1 MNSFF
6 ADLRHGLHL
15 LRKSPGFTAVAVIT
29 LALGI
34 GATTAVY
41 SVVYAVVLNPFP
53 YKDVDTLMSV
63 RVSEPGQN
71 GGRLYYTPAQFLEIA
86 ERNTIFSST
95 IASTISD
102 ILWTSKGEP
111 QRLRGN
117 YVTRDTFSTLGVPP
131 LLGRALTP
139 DDFRPDSP
147 PAAVLGYRFWQRQF
161 GGDPHVLGAE
171 LNLNGAVRTV
181 VGVMPRPFMWRG
193 ADVYLPIVYQRDR
206 VVEGV
211 TGVHLLGRL
220 KPGVTAAQAE
230 ADLRPIIADL
240 RREDPKQFPEN
251 FRVSLLSFKE
261 TFPSDI
267 RQGLFILLGAVAL
280 LLLIA
285 CANVSNLLLAKAT
298 SRQREM
304 AVRIAL
310 GAKRRRLIQQ
320 LLTESLLLAIF
331 GGALGGLLAYGGLKA
346 IIAIVP
352 AGTIP
357 DEAVIAMSVPVLV
370 FACAVSVLTALLF
383 GLVPALQA
391 WTTNL
396 ASALKDRDSG
406 AASNPRQRWIRNALV
421 VGEVALSLMLLMGA
435 TLMVR
440 TLSAVEGADL
450 GIRRDHLLTFR
461 VPLNEQQYS
470 NLTKRDQFLEQL
482 LERVQSAHGV
492 EAVALNTSMHPFGN
506 LRTSID
512 VDGSSKTD
520 RRRVMLHQINADY
533 TTVAGIPLLSGRL
546 FTRADVETQRPF
558 ALVNQAFVR
567 RYFSGRD
574 PLGRLVRIPDFKTPP
589 FNSSQDSFQI
599 VGVMRDTLDWGWQG
613 GGELTPEL
621 YIPFTFLGRASR
633 VMVLTQGEPSSV
645 VAEVRKQIASLDPSQ
660 PVTDVR
666 TMEAALSENLMS
678 QPRFNLALFATF
690 GGLGLLLAVVGVY
703 GLMSHLVSTR
713 THEIGVRIA
722 LGANFRHVAGTILGD
737 GAKLLIAGACIGLLG
752 SAATAR
758 LIRDQVWQVSP
769 FDPLSFTVVVLVLI
783 TTGLLACFW
792 PALRAARLNPMTAL
806 RHE

>member
-6 ADLRHGLHL
+6 ADLRHGAHL
-15 LRKSPGFTAVAVIT
+15 LKKSPGFTIVAVLT

-63 RVSEPGQN
+63 RVSEPGQS
-71 GGRLYYTPAQFLEIA
+71 GGRLTYTPAQFLEIA
-86 ERNTIFSST
+86 ERNTIFSSA

-102 ILWTSKGEP
+102 VLWTSQGEP

-117 YVTRDTFSTLGVPP
+117 YVTRDTFPTMGVPA
-131 LLGRALTP
+131 LLGRALIS
-139 DDFRPDSP
+139 DDFRADSR
-147 PAAVLGYRFWQRQF
+147 PACVLGYRFWQRQF
-161 GGDPHVLGAE
+161 GADPKVLGAV

-193 ADVYLPIVYQRDR
+193 ADVYLPMALQRDK

-211 TGVHLLGRL
+211 TDVHLLGRL
-220 KPGVTAAQAE
+220 KPGIRVAKAE

-240 RREDPKQFPEN
+240 SRQDPKQFPEN

-261 TFPSDI
+261 TFPSGI
-267 RQGLFILLGAVAL
+267 RHGLLILLGAVAL

-298 SRQREM
+298 SRQKEM

-310 GAKRRRLIQQ
+310 GAKRARLIQQ
-320 LLTESLLLAIF
+320 LLTESLLLAVL
-331 GGALGGLLAYGGLKA
+331 GGAIGGVLAYGALKA

-357 DEAVIAMSVPVLV
+357 DEAVIAMNVPVLV
-370 FACAVSVLTALLF
+370 FACSISILTALLF

-396 ASALKDRDSG
+396 ASALKDRDTA

-440 TLSAVEGADL
+440 SLLAVKEADL

-461 VPLNEQQYS
+461 IPLNDQRYPD
-470 NLTKRDQFLEQL
+470 LTRRNQFLQQVLEHLQL
-482 LERVQSAHGV
+482 VGGV
-492 EAVALNTSMHPFGN
+492 ETVALNTSMHPFGN
-506 LRTSID
+506 WRRPVEVI
-512 VDGSSKTD
+512 GSSQQD
-520 RRRVMLHQINADY
+520 NRRVTLHQINAEY
-533 TTVAGIPLLSGRL
+533 TTAVGIPLVRGRL
-546 FTRADVETQRPF
+546 LADDEVYTQQPY

-567 RYFSGRD
+567 RYLADRD
-574 PLGRLVRIPDFKTPP
+574 PVGRIVRIPNFKSAP
-589 FNSSQDSFQI
+589 FSAPADSFQI
-599 VGVMRDTLDWGWQG
+599 IGVVKDTLDWGA
-613 GGELTPEL
+613 GGEITPEF
-621 YIPFTFLGRASR
+621 YIPFTFTGRASR
-633 VMVLTQGEPSSV
+633 MMVFTKGEPSALV
-645 VAEVRKQIASLDPSQ
+645 TEIRKQIASIDPSQ
-660 PVTDVR
+660 PLTGVT

-678 QPRFNLALFATF
+678 EPRFNLALFATF
-690 GGLGLLLAVVGVY
+690 GGLGLMLAVVGVY
-703 GLMSHLVSTR
+703 GLMSHLVSMR
-713 THEIGVRIA
+713 THEIGVRMA
-722 LGANFRHVAGTILGD
+722 LGAEFRHVAGIILSD
-737 GAKLLIAGACIGLLG
+737 GAKLLIAGASIGLLG
-752 SAATAR
+752 SLATAHLVR
-758 LIRDQVWQVSP
+758 QQIWRVSP
-769 FDPLSFTVVVLVLI
+769 FDPLSFGVVVLILV
-783 TTGLLACFW
+783 TAGLMACFW
-792 PALRAARLNPMTAL
+792 PALRAARLNPVAAL

>member
-6 ADLRHGLHL
+6 ADLRHAIHL
-15 LRKSPGFTAVAVIT
+15 LKKSRGFTAVAVIT

-53 YKDVDTLMSV
+53 YKHVDTLMSV

-71 GGRLYYTPAQFLEIA
+71 GGRLFYTPAQFLEIA

-95 IASTISD
+95 IASTVSD

-131 LLGRALTP
+131 LLGRALTA
-139 DDFRPDSP
+139 DDFRSDSP
-147 PAAVLGYRFWQRQF
+147 PAVVLGYRFWQRQF
-161 GGDPHVLGAE
+161 GGDPKVLGSE
-171 LNLNGAVRTV
+171 LKLNGAVRTV

-193 ADVYLPIVYQRDR
+193 ADVYLPIVYQRDK

-211 TGVHLLGRL
+211 TGVHVLGRL
-220 KPGVTAAQAE
+220 KAGVTAAQAE

-240 RREDPKQFPEN
+240 RRQDPKDFPEK
-251 FRVSLLSFKE
+251 FRVSLFSFKE

-267 RQGLFILLGAVAL
+267 RQGLLILLGAVAL

-310 GAKRRRLIQQ
+310 GAKRSRLIQQ
-320 LLTESLLLAIF
+320 LLTESLLLAIL
-331 GGALGGLLAYGGLKA
+331 GGVIGGLLAYGGLKA
-346 IIAIVP
+346 IIAVVP
-352 AGTIP
+352 AGTVP
-357 DEAVIAMSVPVLV
+357 DEAVIAMSVPVLA

-383 GLVPALQA
+383 GLIPALQA

-396 ASALKDRDSG
+396 SSALKDRDTG
-406 AASNPRQRWIRNALV
+406 APSNPRQRWIRNALV
-421 VGEVALSLMLLMGA
+421 VGEVALSLILLMGA

-440 TLSAVEGADL
+440 TLLAVEGADL

-461 VPLNEQQYS
+461 VPLNEQQHS
-470 NLTKRDQFLEQL
+470 DLSRRDQFLQQL
-482 LERVQSAHGV
+482 LEHVQAAHGV
-492 EAVALNTSMHPFGN
+492 EAVGLNTSMHPFGN
-506 LRTSID
+506 WRVSID
-512 VDGSSKTD
+512 VEGSSQTD
-520 RRRVMLHQINADY
+520 RRRIMLHQINADY
-533 TTVAGIPLLSGRL
+533 TTVAGIPLLRGRL
-546 FTRADVETQRPF
+546 FTADDVETPRPL
-558 ALVNQAFVR
+558 ALVNQAFAR
-567 RYFSGRD
+567 RYFSTRD
-574 PLGRLVRIPDFKTPP
+574 PLGRVVRIPDLKSPP
-589 FNSSQDSFQI
+589 SNSSEDAFQI
-599 VGVMRDTLDWGWQG
+599 VGVVRDTLDWGWQG
-613 GGELTPEL
+613 GGETTPEL
-621 YIPFTFLGRASR
+621 YIPFTFLGRANH
-633 VMVLTQGEPSSV
+633 VMVLTQGDPSSV
-645 VAEVRKQIASLDPSQ
+645 VEEVRKQITSLDPNQ

-666 TMEAALSENLMS
+666 TMEAALREDLMS
-678 QPRFNLALFATF
+678 HPRFNLALFATF
-690 GGLGLLLAVVGVY
+690 GVLGLSLAVIGVY

-722 LGANFRHVAGTILGD
+722 LGAQFRHVAGVILGD
-737 GAKLLIAGACIGLLG
+737 GVKLLIAGACIGLLG
-752 SAATAR
+752 SLATGR
-758 LIRDQVWQVSP
+758 LIREQVWRVSP
-769 FDPLSFTVVVLVLI
+769 FDPLSLSVVVLILV
-783 TTGLLACFW
+783 TAGLLACFW

-806 RHE
+806 RQE

>member
-6 ADLRHGLHL
+6 ADFRHGIHL
-15 LRKSPGFTAVAVIT
+15 LRKAPGFTAVAVIT

-53 YKDVDTLMSV
+53 YKDIDTLMSV

-71 GGRLYYTPAQFLEIA
+71 GGRLFYTPAQFLEIA

-95 IASTISD
+95 IASTVSD
-102 ILWTSKGEP
+102 ILTSKGEP

-117 YVTRDTFSTLGVPP
+117 YVTRDTFPTMGVPP

-147 PAAVLGYRFWQRQF
+147 PAIVLGYRFWQRQF

-193 ADVYLPIVYQRDR
+193 ADVYLPIVYQRDK
-206 VVEGV
+206 VVEGI

-230 ADLRPIIADL
+230 ADLRPIIAEL
-240 RREDPKQFPEN
+240 RRQDPKQFPEN

-261 TFPSDI
+261 TFVSGI
-267 RQGLFILLGAVAL
+267 RQGLLILLGAVAL

-310 GAKRRRLIQQ
+310 GAKRSRLIQQ
-320 LLTESLLLAIF
+320 LLTESLLLAIL

-357 DEAVIAMSVPVLV
+357 DEAVIAMNVPVLA
-370 FACAVSVLTALLF
+370 FACSISILTALLF
-383 GLVPALQA
+383 GLIPALQA

-396 ASALKDRDSG
+396 ASALKDRDTG
-406 AASNPRQRWIRNALV
+406 AAANPGQRWVRNALV

-440 TLSAVEGADL
+440 TLLAVEGADL

-470 NLTKRDQFLEQL
+470 DLTKRDQLLEQL
-482 LERVQSAHGV
+482 LEHVRSAHGV

-506 LRTSID
+506 WRTLVD
-512 VDGSSKTD
+512 VDGSSQTD
-520 RRRVMLHQINADY
+520 RRPVMLHQISADY
-533 TTVAGIPLLSGRL
+533 TTVAGIPLLSGRQ
-546 FTRADVETQRPF
+546 FNRDEVDKQRPF

-567 RYFSGRD
+567 RFFSGRD
-574 PLGRLVRIPDFKTPP
+574 PLGRAIRIPDFKSPP
-589 FNSSQDSFQI
+589 SNATQDSFQI
-599 VGVMRDTLDWGWQG
+599 VGVVRDTLDWGWSG
-613 GGELTPEL
+613 GGAATPEL

-645 VAEVRKQIASLDPSQ
+645 VAEVRKQIASLDANQ

-666 TMEAALSENLMS
+666 TMEAALSENLIS

-690 GGLGLLLAVVGVY
+690 AGLGLLLAVVGVY

-722 LGANFRHVAGTILGD
+722 LGAEFRHVAGTILGD
-737 GAKLLIAGACIGLLG
+737 GAKLLIGGACIGLVG
-752 SAATAR
+752 SVATAR
-758 LIRDQVWQVSP
+758 LIREQVWQVSP
-769 FDPLSFTVVVLVLI
+769 FDPLSFTLVVLILV
-783 TTGLLACFW
+783 TAGLMACFW
-792 PALRAARLNPMTAL
+792 PALRAARLNPMVAL

>member
-15 LRKSPGFTAVAVIT
+15 LRKSPGFTAVAAIT

-102 ILWTSKGEP
+102 ILWTGKGEP

-117 YVTRDTFSTLGVPP
+117 YVTRDTFSTLGVAPF
-131 LLGRALTP
+131 LGRALTA

-147 PAAVLGYRFWQRQF
+147 PAVVLGYRFWQRQF
-161 GGDPHVLGAE
+161 GGDPKVIGTE

-193 ADVYLPIVYQRDR
+193 ADVYLPIVYQRDKI
-206 VVEGV
+206 VEGV
-211 TGVHLLGRL
+211 TDVHVLGRL

-240 RREDPKQFPEN
+240 RRQDPKQFPEN

-261 TFPSDI
+261 TFPSGI
-267 RQGLFILLGAVAL
+267 REGLFILLGAVAL

-298 SRQREM
+298 SRQKEM

-310 GAKRRRLIQQ
+310 GAKRSRLIQQ
-320 LLTESLLLAIF
+320 LLTESLLLAIL
-331 GGALGGLLAYGGLKA
+331 GGVLGGLLAYIGLKA

-357 DEAVIAMSVPVLV
+357 DEAVIAMSVPVLA
-370 FACAVSVLTALLF
+370 FACAVSVVTALLF

-396 ASALKDRDSG
+396 SSALKDRDTG

-440 TLSAVEGADL
+440 TLLAVEGADL

-470 NLTKRDQFLEQL
+470 DLTKRDQFLDQL
-482 LERVQSAHGV
+482 LEHLQSAHGV

-506 LRTSID
+506 WGMTVD
-512 VDGSSKTD
+512 VDGSSQSD
-520 RRRVMLHQINADY
+520 RRRVMIHQINADY
-533 TTVAGIPLLSGRL
+533 TSVLGIPLLRGRL
-546 FTRADVETQRPF
+546 FTTEEVKRQQPF

-567 RYFSGRD
+567 RYFSDRD
-574 PLGRLVRIPDFKTPP
+574 PLGRAVRIEDFKARP

-599 VGVMRDTLDWGWQG
+599 VGVVRDTLDWGWSG
-613 GGELTPEL
+613 GGAISPEL
-621 YIPFTFLGRASR
+621 YIPFTFTGRADR
-633 VMVLTQGEPSSV
+633 IVLLTQRDPSSV
-645 VAEVRKQIASLDPSQ
+645 MSEARKQIASLDSNQ
-660 PVTDVR
+660 PVSDVR

-722 LGANFRHVAGTILGD
+722 LGANFRHIAGTILGD
-737 GAKLLIAGACIGLLG
+737 GAKLLVSGAFLGLLG
-752 SAATAR
+752 SLATVR
-758 LIRDQVWQVSP
+758 LIREQVWQVSP
-769 FDPLSFTVVVLVLI
+769 FDPLSFSVVVLILV
-783 TTGLLACFW
+783 TAGLLACFW
-792 PALRAARLNPMTAL
+792 PALRAARLNPTTAL

>member
-6 ADLRHGLHL
+6 ADLRHGVHL
-15 LRKSPGFTAVAVIT
+15 LRKAPGFTAVAVIT

-63 RVSEPGQN
+63 RVSEPGQDR
-71 GGRLYYTPAQFLEIA
+71 GRLFYAPSQFLEIG

-102 ILWTSKGEP
+102 VLWTSKDEP

-117 YVTRDTFSTLGVPP
+117 FVTRDTFATMGVPP
-131 LLGRALTP
+131 LLGRALAA

-147 PAAVLGYRFWQRQF
+147 PACVLGYRFWQHQF
-161 GGDPHVLGAE
+161 GGDPKVLGAE
-171 LNLNGAVRTV
+171 LNLNGTVRTV

-193 ADVYLPIVYQRDR
+193 ADVYLPIVFQRDK

-211 TGVHLLGRL
+211 TDVHVLGRL
-220 KPGVTAAQAE
+220 RPGVTAAQAE

-240 RREDPKQFPEN
+240 RRQDPKQFPEN

-261 TFPSDI
+261 TFPSGI
-267 RQGLFILLGAVAL
+267 RKGLWILLGAVAL

-310 GAKRRRLIQQ
+310 GAKRSRLIQQ
-320 LLTESLLLAIF
+320 LLTESLLLAIL
-331 GGALGGLLAYGGLKA
+331 GGTFGGLLAYGGLKA

-357 DEAVIAMSVPVLV
+357 DEAVIAMNVPVLA
-370 FACAVSVLTALLF
+370 FACAISVLTALLF

-396 ASALKDRDSG
+396 ASALKDRDAG
-406 AASNPRQRWIRNALV
+406 APSNPRQRWIPSALV
-421 VGEVALSLMLLMGA
+421 IGEVALSLMLLMGA

-440 TLSAVEGADL
+440 ALLAVEGADL
-450 GIRRDHLLTFR
+450 GIGRDHLLTFR
-461 VPLNEQQYS
+461 VPLNEQRYS
-470 NLTKRDQFLEQL
+470 DLTRRDQFLQQV
-482 LERVQSAHGV
+482 LEHVQSAHGV
-492 EAVALNTSMHPFGN
+492 ESVGLNTSMHPFGN
-506 LRTSID
+506 WRRPVEVAGTSQAD
-512 VDGSSKTD
+512 T
-520 RRRVMLHQINADY
+520 RRIMIHQVNAAY
-533 TTVAGIPLLSGRL
+533 TTTAGIPLLRGRL
-546 FTRADVETQRPF
+546 FTDAEVYTQQPF
-558 ALVNQAFVR
+558 ALINQAFVR
-567 RYFSGRD
+567 RYFADRD
-574 PLGRLVRIPDFKTPP
+574 PLGRVVRIPDFKSAP
-589 FNSSQDSFQI
+589 FSSPADSFQI
-599 VGVMRDTLDWGWQG
+599 VGVVRDTLDWGWG
-613 GGELTPEL
+613 SAGENTPEL
-621 YIPFTFLGRASR
+621 YIPFTFTGRASR
-633 VMVLTQGEPSSV
+633 LMVLTQGEPSSA
-645 VAEVRKQIASLDPSQ
+645 VAEIRRQIASLDPNQ
-660 PVTDVR
+660 PVTGVS
-666 TMEAALSENLMS
+666 TMEAELSENLMS

-690 GGLGLLLAVVGVY
+690 AGLGLLLAVVGVY

-722 LGANFRHVAGTILGD
+722 LGAGFRHVAGTILRD
-737 GAKLLIAGACIGLLG
+737 GAQLLIAGAGIGLLG
-752 SAATAR
+752 SLATVR
-758 LIRDQVWQVSP
+758 LIREQVWRVSP
-769 FDPLSFTVVVLVLI
+769 FDPLSFSLVVLILI
-783 TTGLLACFW
+783 TVGLLACFW
-792 PALRAARLNPMTAL
+792 PALRAARLNPMVAL

>member
-1 MNSFF
+1 
-6 ADLRHGLHL
+6 
-15 LRKSPGFTAVAVIT
+15 
-29 LALGI
+29 
-34 GATTAVY
+34 
-41 SVVYAVVLNPFP
+41 
-53 YKDVDTLMSV
+53 
-63 RVSEPGQN
+63 
-71 GGRLYYTPAQFLEIA
+71 
-86 ERNTIFSST
+86 
-95 IASTISD
+95 
-102 ILWTSKGEP
+102 
-111 QRLRGN
+111 
-117 YVTRDTFSTLGVPP
+117 
-131 LLGRALTP
+131 
-139 DDFRPDSP
+139 
-147 PAAVLGYRFWQRQF
+147 
-161 GGDPHVLGAE
+161 
-171 LNLNGAVRTV
+171 
-181 VGVMPRPFMWRG
+181 MWRG
-193 ADVYLPIVYQRDR
+193 ADVYLPIVYQRDK

-211 TGVHLLGRL
+211 TGVHVLGRL
-220 KPGVTAAQAE
+220 KPGVTGGQAE
-230 ADLRPIIADL
+230 ADLRPIIADMRL
-240 RREDPKQFPEN
+240 QDPKDFPEK

-267 RQGLFILLGAVAL
+267 RQGLLILLGAVAL

-310 GAKRRRLIQQ
+310 GAKRSRLIQQ
-320 LLTESLLLAIF
+320 LLTESLLLAIL
-331 GGALGGLLAYGGLKA
+331 GGVLGGLLAYGGLKA

-357 DEAVIAMSVPVLV
+357 DEAIIAMSVPVLA

-383 GLVPALQA
+383 GLIPALQA

-396 ASALKDRDSG
+396 SSALKDRDTG
-406 AASNPRQRWIRNALV
+406 ATSNPRQRWIRNALV
-421 VGEVALSLMLLMGA
+421 VAEVALSLMLLMGA

-440 TLSAVEGADL
+440 TLLAVEGADL

-470 NLTKRDQFLEQL
+470 DLARRDHFLQQL
-482 LERVQSAHGV
+482 LEHVQAAHGV
-492 EAVALNTSMHPFGN
+492 EAVGVNTSMHPFGN
-506 LRTSID
+506 WRVSID
-512 VDGSSKTD
+512 VDGSSQTD
-520 RRRVMLHQINADY
+520 RRRIMLHQINADY

-546 FTRADVETQRPF
+546 FTAEDVDTQRPL

-567 RYFSGRD
+567 RYFSARD
-574 PLGRLVRIPDFKTPP
+574 PLSRVVRIPDLKSPP
-589 FNSSQDSFQI
+589 SNSSQDSFRI
-599 VGVMRDTLDWGWQG
+599 VGVVRDTLDWGWQG
-613 GGELTPEL
+613 GGETTPEL
-621 YIPFTFLGRASR
+621 YIPFTFLGRANR
-633 VMVLTQGEPSSV
+633 VMVLTLGDPSSV
-645 VAEVRKQIASLDPSQ
+645 VEEVRKQITSLDPNQ

-666 TMEAALSENLMS
+666 TMQAALSEDLMS

-722 LGANFRHVAGTILGD
+722 LGAEFRHVAGVILGD

-752 SAATAR
+752 SLAAAR
-758 LIRDQVWQVSP
+758 LIREQIWRVSP
-769 FDPLSFTVVVLVLI
+769 FDPLSFSVVVFILV
-783 TTGLLACFW
+783 TAGLLACFW

>member
-1 MNSFF
+1 MSSFF
-6 ADLRHGLHL
+6 ADLRHGVHL
-15 LRKSPGFTAVAVIT
+15 LRKAPGFTAVAVIT

-71 GGRLYYTPAQFLEIA
+71 GGRLFYMPAQFLEIA
-86 ERNTIFSST
+86 ERNKIFSST

-102 ILWTSKGEP
+102 ILWTSKNEP

-117 YVTRDTFSTLGVPP
+117 YVTRDTFSTMGVPP

-147 PAAVLGYRFWQRQF
+147 PACVLGYRFWQRQF
-161 GGDPHVLGAE
+161 GGDPKVLGAE
-171 LNLNGAVRTV
+171 LNLNGTVRTV

-193 ADVYLPIVYQRDR
+193 ADVYLPIVLQRDK

-211 TGVHLLGRL
+211 TDVHVLGRL
-220 KPGVTAAQAE
+220 KPGVTQAQAE
-230 ADLRPIIADL
+230 ADLRPIIADF
-240 RREDPKQFPEN
+240 RRQDPKQFPEN

-310 GAKRRRLIQQ
+310 GAKRSRLIQQ
-320 LLTESLLLAIF
+320 LLTESLLLAIL

-352 AGTIP
+352 RGTIP
-357 DEAVIAMSVPVLV
+357 DEAVIAMNVPVLA
-370 FACAVSVLTALLF
+370 FACAISVLTALLF

-391 WTTNL
+391 WATNL
-396 ASALKDRDSG
+396 ASALKDRDTG
-406 AASNPRQRWIRNALV
+406 VPSNPRQRWIRNALV

-440 TLSAVEGADL
+440 TLLAVEGADL

-470 NLTKRDQFLEQL
+470 DLTRRDQFLQQL
-482 LERVQSAHGV
+482 LEHVQSAHGV
-492 EAVALNTSMHPFGN
+492 EAVAVNTSMHPFGN
-506 LRTSID
+506 WRRPIE
-512 VDGSSKTD
+512 VAGSSQTD
-520 RRRVMLHQINADY
+520 RRRVMIHQISDAY
-533 TTVAGIPLLSGRL
+533 TTVAGIPLLRGRL
-546 FTRADVETQRPF
+546 FTSEELYTQQPL

-567 RYFSGRD
+567 RYFSDRD
-574 PLGRLVRIPDFKTPP
+574 PLGRVVRIPDLKTPP
-589 FNSSQDSFQI
+589 FNASQDSFQI
-599 VGVMRDTLDWGWQG
+599 VGVVRDTLDWGWQG
-613 GGELTPEL
+613 GGEISPEL
-621 YIPFTFLGRASR
+621 YIPFTFTGRASW
-633 VMVLTQGEPSSV
+633 VMVLTHGDPSLV
-645 VAEVRKQIASLDPSQ
+645 VAEIRKQIASLDPNQ
-660 PVTDVR
+660 PITGVS
-666 TMEAALSENLMS
+666 TMEAALGENLMS
-678 QPRFNLALFATF
+678 QPRFNLALFTTF
-690 GGLGLLLAVVGVY
+690 AGFGLLLAVVGVY

-722 LGANFRHVAGTILGD
+722 LGAGFRHVAGAILGD
-737 GAKLLIAGACIGLLG
+737 GAKLLIAGACMGLLG
-752 SAATAR
+752 SLAAAR
-758 LIRDQVWQVSP
+758 LIREQVWHVSP
-769 FDPLSFTVVVLVLI
+769 FDPLSFTLVALI
-783 TTGLLACFW
+783 LVTAGLLACLW
-792 PALRAARLNPMTAL
+792 PALRAARLNPMVAL

>member
-1 MNSFF
+1 MSSLF
-6 ADLRHGLHL
+6 ADLRHGIHL
-15 LRKSPGFTAVAVIT
+15 LRKAPGFTAVAGVT

-63 RVSEPGQN
+63 RVSEPGQS
-71 GGRLYYTPAQFLEIA
+71 GGRLFYTPAQFLEIA

-95 IASTISD
+95 IASTVSD
-102 ILWTSKGEP
+102 VLWTSRDQP

-117 YVTRDTFSTLGVPP
+117 HITRDTFSTMGVPP

-147 PAAVLGYRFWQRQF
+147 PACVLGYRFWQRQF
-161 GGDPHVLGAE
+161 GGDTRVLGTE
-171 LNLNGAVRTV
+171 LNLNGIVRTV

-193 ADVYLPIVYQRDR
+193 ADVYLPIVLQRDK

-211 TGVHLLGRL
+211 TDVHVLGRL
-220 KPGVTAAQAE
+220 KPGITAAQAE
-230 ADLRPIIADL
+230 ADLRPIIGDL
-240 RREDPKQFPEN
+240 RRQDPKQFPET
-251 FRVSLLSFKE
+251 FRVSLLPFKQ
-261 TFPSDI
+261 TFVSGI
-267 RQGLFILLGAVAL
+267 RQGLLILLGAVAL

-298 SRQREM
+298 SRQTEM

-310 GAKRRRLIQQ
+310 GAKRSRLIQQ
-320 LLTESLLLAIF
+320 LLTESLLLAIL

-352 AGTIP
+352 GGTIP
-357 DEAVIAMSVPVLV
+357 DEAVIAMNVPVLA
-370 FACAVSVLTALLF
+370 FACLISILTALFF

-396 ASALKDRDSG
+396 ASALKDRDRG
-406 AASNPRQRWIRNALV
+406 APSNPRQRWIRNALV

-435 TLMVR
+435 TLMLR
-440 TLSAVEGADL
+440 TLLAMKGADL
-450 GIRRDHLLTFR
+450 GIRHDHLLTFR
-461 VPLNEQQYS
+461 VPLNDQRYS
-470 NLTKRDQFLEQL
+470 DLTRRNQFLQQL
-482 LERVQSAHGV
+482 LEHVQSSHGA
-492 EAVALNTSMHPFGN
+492 ETAGLNTAMHPFGN
-506 LRTSID
+506 WRRAVEVEGNSQA
-512 VDGSSKTD
+512 D
-520 RRRVMLHQINADY
+520 RRRVTLHQISAAY
-533 TTVAGIPLLSGRL
+533 TTTAGIPLLRGRL
-546 FTRADVETQRPF
+546 FTSEEVQTEQAF
-558 ALVNQAFVR
+558 ALVNQSFVR
-567 RYFSGRD
+567 RYFSDRD
-574 PLGRLVRIPDFKTPP
+574 PLGRVVRIPDFKSTP
-589 FNSSQDSFQI
+589 FNAAQDSFQI
-599 VGVMRDTLDWGWQG
+599 VGVVRDTLDWGYGG

-621 YIPFTFLGRASR
+621 YIPFTFTGRASQ
-633 VMVLTQGEPSSV
+633 VVVLTQGEPSSV
-645 VAEVRKQIASLDPSQ
+645 VAEIRKQIASLDPNQ
-660 PVTDVR
+660 PVTGMS
-666 TMEAALSENLMS
+666 TMEAELSENLMS

-690 GGLGLLLAVVGVY
+690 AGLGLLLAVVGVY

-722 LGANFRHVAGTILGD
+722 LGAGLRHVAGAILGD

-752 SAATAR
+752 SLATAR
-758 LIRDQVWQVSP
+758 LIREQVWRVSP
-769 FDPLSFTVVVLVLI
+769 FDPLSFSLVVLILV
-783 TTGLLACFW
+783 TAGLMACFW
-792 PALRAARLNPMTAL
+792 PALRAARLNPMVAL

>member
-1 MNSFF
+1 MSSFL
-6 ADLRHGLHL
+6 ADLRHGIHL
-15 LRKSPGFTAVAVIT
+15 LRKAPGFSAVAVIT

-71 GGRLYYTPAQFLEIA
+71 GGRLFYTPPQFLEIA

-95 IASTISD
+95 IASTVSD
-102 ILWTSKGEP
+102 VLWTSKGEP

-117 YVTRDTFSTLGVPP
+117 YVTRDTFSTMGVPP
-131 LLGRALTP
+131 LLGRALTA

-147 PAAVLGYRFWQRQF
+147 PACVLGYRFWQRQF
-161 GGDPHVLGAE
+161 GGDPRVLGAE

-193 ADVYLPIVYQRDR
+193 ADVYLPIVFQRDK

-211 TGVHLLGRL
+211 TGVHVLGRL
-220 KPGVTAAQAE
+220 KPGVTEAQAE
-230 ADLRPIIADL
+230 ADLLPIIADL
-240 RREDPKQFPEN
+240 RRQDPKQFPEN

-267 RQGLFILLGAVAL
+267 RKGLLILLGAVAL

-310 GAKRRRLIQQ
+310 GAKRSRLIQQ
-320 LLTESLLLAIF
+320 LLTESLLLAIV

-357 DEAVIAMSVPVLV
+357 DEAVIAMNVPVLA
-370 FACAVSVLTALLF
+370 FACAISVLTALIF

-396 ASALKDRDSG
+396 ASALKDRDTG
-406 AASNPRQRWIRNALV
+406 APSNPRQRWIRNALV

-440 TLSAVEGADL
+440 TLLAVEGADL

-461 VPLNEQQYS
+461 VPLNEQRYS
-470 NLTKRDQFLEQL
+470 DLTRRDQFLQQL
-482 LERVQSAHGV
+482 LEHLQSAHGV
-492 EAVALNTSMHPFGN
+492 EAVGLNTSMHPFGN
-506 LRTSID
+506 SRRAVEVEGNSQ
-512 VDGSSKTD
+512 TD
-520 RRRVMLHQINADY
+520 SRRVTLHQINSDY
-533 TTVAGIPLLSGRL
+533 TTVAGIPLLRGRL
-546 FTRADVETQRPF
+546 FTSEEIQTQQPY

-567 RYFSGRD
+567 RYFSDRD
-574 PLGRLVRIPDFKTPP
+574 PLGRVVRIPDFKSAP
-589 FNSSQDSFQI
+589 FNASQDSFQI
-599 VGVMRDTLDWGWQG
+599 VGVVRDTLDWGWQG
-613 GGELTPEL
+613 GGENSPEL
-621 YIPFTFLGRASR
+621 YIPFTLTGRASQ
-633 VMVLTQGEPSSV
+633 VMVFTQGEPSSV
-645 VAEVRKQIASLDPSQ
+645 VAEIRKQIASLDPNE
-660 PVTDVR
+660 PMTGVR
-666 TMEAALSENLMS
+666 TMEAALGENLMS

-690 GGLGLLLAVVGVY
+690 AGLGLLLAVVGVY

-713 THEIGVRIA
+713 THELGVRIA
-722 LGANFRHVAGTILGD
+722 LGAGFRHVAGTILGD

-752 SAATAR
+752 SLATAR
-758 LIRDQVWQVSP
+758 LIREQVWRVSP
-769 FDPLSFTVVVLVLI
+769 FDPLSFSVVVFILV
-783 TTGLLACFW
+783 TAGLMACFW
-792 PALRAARLNPMTAL
+792 PALRAARLNPMIAL

>member
-1 MNSFF
+1 MSSFF
-6 ADLRHGLHL
+6 ADLRYGVHL
-15 LRKSPGFTAVAVIT
+15 LRKAPGFTAVAVVT

-71 GGRLYYTPAQFLEIA
+71 GGRLSYTPPQFLEIA
-86 ERNTIFSST
+86 ERNTIFSSA

-102 ILWTSKGEP
+102 VLWTSKDEP

-117 YVTRDTFSTLGVPP
+117 YVTRDTFSTMGVPP

-147 PAAVLGYRFWQRQF
+147 PACVLGYRFWQSQF
-161 GGDPHVLGAE
+161 GGDPRVLGAE

-193 ADVYLPIVYQRDR
+193 ADVYLPIVLQRDK
-206 VVEGV
+206 VVDGV
-211 TGVHLLGRL
+211 TDVHLLGRL
-220 KPGVTAAQAE
+220 KPGITEAQAE
-230 ADLRPIIADL
+230 ADLQPIIADL
-240 RREDPKQFPEN
+240 RRQDPKQFPEN

-261 TFPSDI
+261 TFPSGI
-267 RQGLFILLGAVAL
+267 RKGLLILLGAVAL

-298 SRQREM
+298 SRQKEM

-310 GAKRRRLIQQ
+310 GAKRSRLIQQ
-320 LLTESLLLAIF
+320 LLTESLLLAIL

-357 DEAVIAMSVPVLV
+357 DEAVIAMSVPVLAFASAISV
-370 FACAVSVLTALLF
+370 FTALLF

-396 ASALKDRDSG
+396 ASALKDRDTA

-440 TLSAVEGADL
+440 TLLAVEAADL

-461 VPLNEQQYS
+461 VPLNEQRYS
-470 NLTKRDQFLEQL
+470 DLTRRNQFFQQL
-482 LERVQSAHGV
+482 LEHVQSAHGV

-506 LRTSID
+506 WRRP
-512 VDGSSKTD
+512 VEVEGSSQAD
-520 RRRVMLHQINADY
+520 RRRVMLHQISAAY
-533 TTVAGIPLLSGRL
+533 TTTAGIPLLRGRL
-546 FTRADVETQRPF
+546 FTVEEVYTQQAF

-567 RYFSGRD
+567 RYFSNRD
-574 PLGRLVRIPDFKTPP
+574 PVGRVVRIPDFKSPP
-589 FNSSQDSFQI
+589 LSASQDSFQV
-599 VGVMRDTLDWGWQG
+599 VGVVRDTLDWGWGG
-613 GGELTPEL
+613 GGENTPEL
-621 YIPFTFLGRASR
+621 YIPFTFTGRASR
-633 VMVLTQGEPSSV
+633 VMVLSQGEPSSV
-645 VAEVRKQIASLDPSQ
+645 VAEIRKQIASLDPNQ
-660 PVTDVR
+660 PVTGMS
-666 TMEAALSENLMS
+666 TMEAELSENLMS
-678 QPRFNLALFATF
+678 EPRFNLALFATF
-690 GGLGLLLAVVGVY
+690 AGLGLLLAVIGVY

-722 LGANFRHVAGTILGD
+722 LGAEFRHVAGTILGD
-737 GAKLLIAGACIGLLG
+737 GAKLLIAGVCIGLLG
-752 SAATAR
+752 SVATVR
-758 LIRDQVWQVSP
+758 LIREQVWRVSP
-769 FDPLSFTVVVLVLI
+769 FDPLSFSLVVLILV
-783 TTGLLACFW
+783 TAGLMACFW
-792 PALRAARLNPMTAL
+792 PAFRAARLNPMVAL

>member
-6 ADLRHGLHL
+6 SDLRHGLHL
-15 LRKSPGFTAVAVIT
+15 LKKSPGFTAVAVAT

-71 GGRLYYTPAQFLEIA
+71 GGHLYYTPSQFLEIA

-117 YVTRDTFSTLGVPP
+117 FVTRDTFSTLGVPP

-147 PAAVLGYRFWQRQF
+147 PAVVLGYRFWQHQF
-161 GGDPHVLGAE
+161 GGDPKVLGAE

-193 ADVYLPIVYQRDR
+193 ADVYLPIVYQHDK
-206 VVEGV
+206 VIEGV

-220 KPGVTAAQAE
+220 KPRVTAAQAE
-230 ADLRPIIADL
+230 FDLRPIIADL
-240 RREDPKQFPEN
+240 RRQDPKQFPEK

-267 RQGLFILLGAVAL
+267 RQGLLILLGAVAL

-310 GAKRRRLIQQ
+310 GAKRSRLIQQ
-320 LLTESLLLAIF
+320 LLTESLLLAIL

-370 FACAVSVLTALLF
+370 FACAISVLTALLF

-396 ASALKDRDSG
+396 VSALKDRDTG
-406 AASNPRQRWIRNALV
+406 AAANPRQRWIRNGLV
-421 VGEVALSLMLLMGA
+421 IGEVALSLMLLMGA

-440 TLSAVEGADL
+440 TLLAVEGADL
-450 GIRRDHLLTFR
+450 GIRHDHLLTFR

-470 NLTKRDQFLEQL
+470 DLTRRNHFLEQL
-482 LERVQSAHGV
+482 LEHIRSAHGV

-506 LRTSID
+506 WRLPVD
-512 VDGSSKTD
+512 VDGSSQTD

-546 FTRADVETQRPF
+546 FTREDIEMQRPF
-558 ALVNQAFVR
+558 ALVNHAFVR

-574 PLGRLVRIPDFKTPP
+574 PLGHMVRIPDFKTPP
-589 FNSSQDSFQI
+589 SNASEDSFQVVGI
-599 VGVMRDTLDWGWQG
+599 VRDTLDWGWQG
-613 GGELTPEL
+613 GGAITPEL

-633 VMVLTQGEPSSV
+633 VMVLTQGDPSSV
-645 VAEVRKQIASLDPSQ
+645 AAEVRGQISSLDPNQ

-666 TMEAALSENLMS
+666 TMEAALSEDLMS

-722 LGANFRHVAGTILGD
+722 LGADFRHVAGTILGD

-752 SAATAR
+752 SVATAR
-758 LIRDQVWQVSP
+758 LIREQVWRVSP
-769 FDPLSFTVVVLVLI
+769 FDPLSFSVVVLILVSA
-783 TTGLLACFW
+783 GLLACFW